1 MKKILLLM
9 LLLSFSYNFA
19 NTLGYAQEAQ
29 EISVYYNDR
38 LIKFDNH
45 PFINEGSTFVQFR
58 PLFEQF
64 NYEISWDDTTNT
76 ITARNANTKIEMT
89 VGSDQVRVN
98 EEVKTFDNS
107 IKLIDGNAFVPLR
120 FVSETSGAYVYW
132 DNEQKI
138 IKLVTDTYLDEIA
151 IINTI
156 EEYMERDTFLMTAL
170 RISKGTGI
178 KRNETLIK
186 KIIVDKE
193 NNLGEIVFDTGFE
206 ISATYK
212 EGKNIVIKPQK
223 EILIEFNYKLVKN
236 ENEWGLF
243 RFGDMKFKV
252 IQESE
257 IKGD

>member
-1 MKKILLLM
+1 
-9 LLLSFSYNFA
+9 
-19 NTLGYAQEAQ
+19 
-29 EISVYYNDR
+29 
-38 LIKFDNH
+38 
-45 PFINEGSTFVQFR
+45 
-58 PLFEQF
+58 
-64 NYEISWDDTTNT
+64 
-76 ITARNANTKIEMT
+76 MT